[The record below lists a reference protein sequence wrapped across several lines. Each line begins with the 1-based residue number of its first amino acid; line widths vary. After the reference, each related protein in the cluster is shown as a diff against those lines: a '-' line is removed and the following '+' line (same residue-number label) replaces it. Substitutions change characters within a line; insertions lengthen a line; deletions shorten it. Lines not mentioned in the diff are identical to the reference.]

1 MAGLFH
7 SLNIGSES
15 LYANRQGIDTTAHNI
30 ANAQTEGYSRQR
42 VKLTQRDPM
51 EKSGLLIGNGVY
63 VGSIDR
69 FHNKFIERQ
78 INLAHNDV
86 GDSEARMDS
95 LTRLGEIYSP
105 ELNNS
110 LANELNNFFASWQNL
125 SKYPEELTVRTQVK
139 EQGENIAD
147 AFRRID
153 SEVRRQRGGIN
164 EYIKMTAE
172 EASETI
178 STIANLNDQIR
189 QTEVGVRNP
198 SNDLRDQ
205 RDRLVRKLSTLID
218 MNYYEDADGMVTIH
232 GPGGAQLVDRG
243 RAASVEVRQN
253 GENQG
258 LFDIIIVD
266 SEDSSERNVTQAI
279 NGGRLKGLLNIRDV
293 VSASLLDS
301 NNEMATKF
309 VELVNGN
316 HRRGYGLEQ
325 FSSSNGRNFF
335 DSVADP
341 NFAAQNI
348 KLSLDVLNST
358 DAISASSLQSSPGDN
373 VVANNIA
380 RIQSSKVFTDTDAT
394 LNEYYADYVGVLGME
409 TVRVQQVKESDQIIM
424 AALQSRREAVAGVSL
439 DEEATNLIRWQTA
452 FTASSKVVTTV
463 DEMLQ
468 TVLNLKR

>member
-42 VKLTQRDPM
+42 VKLSQRDPM

-63 VGSIDR
+63 VGSIER

-78 INLAHNDV
+78 VNIANNDV

-139 EQGENIAD
+139 EQGENISD

-153 SEVRRQRGGIN
+153 SEVRSQRQGIN
-164 EYIKMTAE
+164 EYVKMTAE
-172 EASETI
+172 EATETV
-178 STIANLNDQIR
+178 STIAHLNDQIR

-205 RDRLVRKLSTLID
+205 RDRLVRKLSNLID
-218 MNYYEDADGMVTIH
+218 INYYEDADGMVTIH

-243 RAASVEVRQN
+243 RAASIEVRQN
-253 GENQG
+253 GNNQG
-258 LFDIIIVD
+258 LFDLIVVD
-266 SEDSSERNVTQAI
+266 SEDSSQRNITDSIV
-279 NGGRLKGLLNIRDV
+279 GGRLKGLLNIRDV
-293 VSASLLDS
+293 VCSSLLDS
-301 NNEMATKF
+301 NNEMAIKF
-309 VELVNGN
+309 VDLVNGN
-316 HRRGYGLEQ
+316 HRKGFGLEQ
-325 FSSSNGRNFF
+325 FSKTNGRNFF
-335 DSVADP
+335 DSISDP
-341 NFAAQNI
+341 TFAAQNI

-373 VVANNIA
+373 VIANNIA
-380 RIQSSKVFTDTDAT
+380 RIQSAKVFKDSDAT
-394 LNEYYADYVGVLGME
+394 LNEFYADYVGVLGME
-409 TVRVQQVKESDQIIM
+409 TVRVKQVKESDQIIM
-424 AALQSRREAVAGVSL
+424 SDLQARREAVAGVSL

>member
-30 ANAQTEGYSRQR
+30 SNAQTEGYSRQR
-42 VKLTQRDPM
+42 VRLSQRDPM
-51 EKSGLLIGNGVY
+51 EKAGLLIGNGVY
-63 VGSIDR
+63 VGSIER

-78 INLAHNDV
+78 VNLAHNDV

-95 LTRLGEIYSP
+95 LTRLGEIFSP
-105 ELNNS
+105 ELNSS
-110 LANELNNFFASWQNL
+110 LADQLNNFFSSWQNL

-147 AFRRID
+147 SFRRID
-153 SEVRRQRGGIN
+153 SELRRQRQGIN

-172 EASETI
+172 EASETV

-205 RDRLVRKLSTLID
+205 RDRLVRKLSNIID

-232 GPGGAQLVDRG
+232 GPGGVQLIDRG
-243 RAASVEVRQN
+243 RAASIKVRQN
-253 GENQG
+253 GNNQG
-258 LFDIIIVD
+258 LFDLIVVD
-266 SEDSSERNVTQAI
+266 SEDSSERNITESV
-279 NGGRLKGLLNIRDV
+279 NGGRLKGLINIRDV
-293 VSASLLDS
+293 VSSSLLES

-309 VELVNGN
+309 VDLVNGN
-316 HRRGYGLEQ
+316 HRRGFGLEQ
-325 FSSSNGRNFF
+325 FRNTNGRNFF
-335 DSVADP
+335 ESISDP
-341 NFAAQNI
+341 KFAAQNI
-348 KLSLDVLNST
+348 KLSLHVLNST
-358 DAISASSLQSSPGDN
+358 DAISASSLQNSPGDN

-409 TVRVQQVKESDQIIM
+409 TVRVKQVNESDQIIM
-424 AALQSRREAVAGVSL
+424 ADLQSRREAVSGVSL